1 MQFFLHA
8 VFMCPKMM
16 QKKALPLMAS
26 FCHFETAPLFT
37 YAGCKPADARRLL
50 LAALVGAA
58 HALVALAGVA
68 VAVRAD
74 VDRVQTADVLVAVMA
89 AGRHGAMNG
98 LIHDDV
104 PPQS

>member
-1 MQFFLHA
+1 MFFLF
-8 VFMCPKMM
+8 V
-16 QKKALPLMAS
+16 
-26 FCHFETAPLFT
+26 
-37 YAGCKPADARRLL
+37 LL

-68 VAVRAD
+68 IAARAD
-74 VDRVQTADVLVAVMA
+74 VDRVQAADILVAVMA

-104 PPQS
+104 PPQFCFGPASIVGH